1 MIASVIFA
9 TGLLLGL
16 LHALEPD
23 HVAAVTTFAVRR
35 PNRRAAVG
43 FGLRWALGHGGMV
56 LLVGT
61 GLLLLGLQ
69 FPPAAGTWLERLVGL
84 VLVGLGA
91 WTVASARRLHV
102 HAHTH
107 PDGVTHT
114 HLHSHAHGAAH
125 AHGHGATLVGALHGL
140 AGTAPVIA
148 LLPVVALETPWLGI
162 GYLIAFGIGTA
173 IAMGLYALLAG
184 AVVGGAAR
192 RSGRLARRIAMGTGV
207 LTIAVGLFWLVQA

>member
-1 MIASVIFA
+1 MIPSVAFA
-9 TGLLLGL
+9 TALLLGL

-23 HVAAVTTFAVRR
+23 HVAAVTAFAVRR

-43 FGLRWALGHGGMV
+43 FGLRWAAGHGGMV

-61 GLLLLGLQ
+61 GLILLGLQ
-69 FPPAAGTWLERLVGL
+69 LPDAAGTWLERLVGV

-91 WTVASARRLHV
+91 WTVASARGLHA

-107 PDGVTHT
+107 GDGVRHV
-114 HLHSHAHGAAH
+114 HLHSHAHGASH

-148 LLPVVALETPWLGI
+148 LLPVVALETAWVGI
-162 GYLIAFGIGTA
+162 GYLVAFGIGTA
-173 IAMGLYALLAG
+173 AAMGLYALLAG

-192 RSGRLARRIAMGTGV
+192 RSEALARRIAMGTGI
-207 LTIAVGLFWLVQA
+207 LTIGIGLFWIVQA